1 MKEHIKTA
9 IQVVTILLALWLAQ
23 GCGWPP
29 MPPEAWTAIANRE
42 VSIRAVGMMGVE
54 PQSGT
59 VFCILCYF
67 TYSRNMPNPD
77 PVRSGGIIMSPSGN

>member
-1 MKEHIKTA
+1 MKVEQIKTA
-9 IQVVTILLALWLAQ
+9 LQVITILAALWLAQ

-29 MPPEAWTAIANRE
+29 LPPEAWTEISKRE
-42 VSIRAVGMMGVE
+42 VSIRAVGMMGIE

-67 TYSRNMPNPD
+67 TYSRNMSNPD
-77 PVRSGGIIMSPSGN
+77 PVLQR

>member
-1 MKEHIKTA
+1 MKDGFIPMA
-9 IQVVTILLALWLAQ
+9 IGLALAIFMSMTLA

-29 MPPEAWTAIANRE
+29 LPPEGWVEVSKRE

-54 PQSGT
+54 PQTGT
-59 VFCILCYF
+59 VFCLLCYF

-77 PVRSGGIIMSPSGN
+77 PVRTP

>member
-1 MKEHIKTA
+1 MRDSFVEQIKTA
-9 IQVVTILLALWLAQ
+9 LQVMTILAALWLAQ

-29 MPPEAWTAIANRE
+29 MPPEAWTEIAKRE
-42 VSIRAVGMMGVE
+42 VNIRAVGMMGIE

-67 TYSRNMPNPD
+67 TYSRNMPPMPD
-77 PVRSGGIIMSPSGN
+77 PVLQR

>member
-1 MKEHIKTA
+1 MKLSWIGKL
-9 IQVVTILLALWLAQ
+9 ILLWAFWFLIS

-29 MPPEAWTAIANRE
+29 LPPEAWTEVAKRE

-59 VFCILCYF
+59 VFCVLCYF
-67 TYSRNMPNPD
+67 TYSRNMANPD
-77 PVRSGGIIMSPSGN
+77 PVRSGVTP

>member
-1 MKEHIKTA
+1 MKA
-9 IQVVTILLALWLAQ
+9 IILALVIFSLA

-29 MPPEAWTAIANRE
+29 MPPEAWNEVAKRE

-67 TYSRNMPNPD
+67 TYSRNMPPMPD
-77 PVRSGGIIMSPSGN
+77 PVLQH